1 MTATKPKDEKDPKRA
16 HVMLSNGREVVGPGY
31 SRVTSVA
38 AKVMDKRENS
48 GNHSRVNRV
57 SKIEQQYLD
66 WVSQA
71 THVSQNSNMDRQ
83 ADRVSWVIRVSPN
96 SSPDEWTDRVSWV
109 GNTEQKIGGSSRV
122 ANTESRVTENSASTE
137 SWVIENS
144 AKTESQ
150 VTQKL
155 ANTEIRVSEN
165 SANTKNWVMQDPGGR
180 GGRKPEEV
188 RGAAQSKRLAP
199 W

>member
-1 MTATKPKDEKDPKRA
+1 MTATKPKDEKDPNRA
-16 HVMLSNGREVVGPGY
+16 HVMLSSGREVVGPGY

-83 ADRVSWVIRVSPN
+83 ADRVS
-96 SSPDEWTDRVSWV
+96 
-109 GNTEQKIGGSSRV
+109 
-122 ANTESRVTENSASTE
+122 
-137 SWVIENS
+137 
-144 AKTESQ
+144 
-150 VTQKL
+150 
-155 ANTEIRVSEN
+155 
-165 SANTKNWVMQDPGGR
+165 
-180 GGRKPEEV
+180 
-188 RGAAQSKRLAP
+188 
-199 W
+199 